1 MHYLELSTVQI
12 TNLTMLMTIQDS
24 IKTDEI
30 AACCHFGLQ
39 RNQAQYI
46 AGLSFPQLLT
56 IVVHLGNESLFFLR
70 QDILSVL
77 QHPLPLVGVMS
88 ATQPLDSAS
97 VSPSQQET
105 NFSRAH

>member
-12 TNLTMLMTIQDS
+12 TNLTMLMTIQDG

-39 RNQAQYI
+39 RDQAQYI
-46 AGLSFPQLLT
+46 ASLSFPHLLT

-70 QDILSVL
+70 QDILNVL
-77 QHPLPLVGVMS
+77 QQPMPLVGVMS
-88 ATQPLDSAS
+88 AAQPLDAAP
-97 VSPSQQET
+97 VNPHQQET
-105 NFSRAH
+105 KFSRAH